1 MNFMMIVI
9 YVNFVIRVILDN
21 RDVSWIV
28 IKWLSFFIIG
38 DLYIFMY
45 VYIRI
50 MCLFLLIWG
59 IGTLINSCNKV
70 IIVFIS
76 VYSRYRV

>member
-21 RDVSWIV
+21 RDVSLIV
-28 IKWLSFFIIG
+28 IKRVSFFFIG

-50 MCLFLLIWG
+50 MCLF
-59 IGTLINSCNKV
+59 
-70 IIVFIS
+70 FIKEL
-76 VYSRYRV
+76 VR

>member
-28 IKWLSFFIIG
+28 IKWLIFFFIG
-38 DLYIFMY
+38 DLYIFRY